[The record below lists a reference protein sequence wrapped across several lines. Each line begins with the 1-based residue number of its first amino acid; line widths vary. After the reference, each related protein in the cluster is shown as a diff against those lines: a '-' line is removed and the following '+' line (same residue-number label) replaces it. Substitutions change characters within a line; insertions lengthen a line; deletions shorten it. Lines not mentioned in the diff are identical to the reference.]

1 MRLHFMAGA
10 AFAFGV
16 LLAACSGN
24 SGSGTLPIH
33 TPSQLGV
40 TVTIPA
46 NNSSAVAHRRMAVG
60 DKAKSAFIYVYSPS
74 GGEAPPASALAGVID
89 LSAAS
94 KDCATSSTGRV
105 CHTVA
110 TPSSTGSMDVHVDFY
125 DQPPSNGQ
133 PSGKKVASTH
143 SRQTLSGN
151 DAYSIVTDGTIAKL
165 EMTVSRE
172 YFSGAS
178 DFYVSLQPLD
188 SAGDIIAMPGE
199 VAIYAP
205 SGSVIAAAAPKTSPP
220 PIIADGVVADTSDG
234 TARFHYTGAPLVNP
248 VTVVG
253 IAGTFSQT
261 AQIFPWNATS
271 NLPATYP
278 AGTPLTFD
286 EKAVFGS
293 ASTDSYHVDFSIGS
307 SSPVSAQVDTGSELF
322 IIPPDAIAGAG
333 TDELLGPGDQGFESL
348 SSDGNFYA
356 GHYYLARVKLYDP
369 NTTRLVGRTVPM
381 RVLVE
386 DRTDCSKCGHAILMG
401 VGFGRPATAPDKQYG
416 ETEKSP
422 LTNTFLQQEA
432 IVTGTTLA
440 AGYRFTSS
448 TLQVGLSSSNTADFA
463 SSNFQQLARFSG
475 RPGDWNTPTGCV
487 SFDKAA
493 CVPGALLVDVGIKY
507 MILNSFGSAAKAS
520 GITVYFLGGDGTD
533 PSLIAHSLS
542 FTPRYGDPPNGPDTW
557 DSAPSP
563 AYVNLRDNA
572 TSPDVN
578 TGIQPLS
585 AMDYLY
591 DNVYGRAGYKSD
603 P

>member
-1 MRLHFMAGA
+1 MAGA

-24 SGSGTLPIH
+24 SGGGTLPLH

-40 TVTIPA
+40 TITIPA
-46 NNSSAVAHRRMAVG
+46 NVSSADSRRRMTVG
-60 DKAKSAFIYVYSPS
+60 DKAKSAFIYVYSS
-74 GGEAPPASALAGVID
+74 SDGQAPPASALAGVID

-110 TPSSTGSMDVHVDFY
+110 KPSSTGSMDVHVDFY

-165 EMTVSRE
+165 GMTVSSE

-188 SAGDIIAMPGE
+188 SAGNVIAMPGE

-205 SGSVIAAAAPKTSPP
+205 SASVTAAAAPKMSPP

-253 IAGTFSQT
+253 VAGTFSQT
-261 AQIFPWNATS
+261 AQIFPWNPAST
-271 NLPATYP
+271 PPAATYP

-286 EKAVFGS
+286 EHDVFGTPS
-293 ASTDSYHVDFSIGS
+293 PTDSYAVKFSIGGS
-307 SSPVSAQVDTGSELF
+307 TPTRAQIDTGSELF
-322 IIPPDAIAGAG
+322 ITTPDAIAGAG

-369 NTTRLVGRTVPM
+369 NTSRLVGRTVPM

-386 DRTDCSKCGHAILMG
+386 DRADCSKCGHTILMG
-401 VGFGRPATAPDKQYG
+401 VGFGRPQTSPDKQYG

-422 LTNTFLQQEA
+422 LMNTFLQQEA
-432 IVTGTTLA
+432 IVTGTSLV

-448 TLQVGLSSSNTADFA
+448 TLQVGLSSSNTADLA
-463 SSNFQQLARFSG
+463 SSNVQQLTRFSG

-493 CVPGALLVDVGIKY
+493 CVPGALLVDVGIRY
-507 MILNSFGSAAKAS
+507 MILNSFGSAAKAND
-520 GITVYFLGGDGTD
+520 ITVYFLGGNGTD

-542 FTPRYGDPPNGPDTW
+542 FTPRYGDPPYGPDTW
-557 DSAPSP
+557 DKAPAP

-572 TSPDVN
+572 ASPDIN
-578 TGIQPLS
+578 TGIHPLS

-591 DNVYGRAGYKSD
+591 DNVYGRVGYKSAL
-603 P
+603 